1 MEWPSCLPAY
11 FRKSIEDA
19 LENDIE
25 DEEIVDHEGE
35 QEFDDD
41 ASFGHGRVV

>member
-1 MEWPSCLPAY
+1 MGGPSCLPAY

-19 LENDIE
+19 LEDDIE
-25 DEEIVDHEGE
+25 DEEIVDHKRE